1 MSAVALFTFETTHL
15 AMWAEDVARER
26 SFPAEVVPA
35 PPEARAKC
43 GLALQTLA
51 ERAEE
56 LAAALREEGI
66 DFQRYT

>member
-1 MSAVALFTFETTHL
+1 MSASAVFTFETTHL

-26 SFPAEVVPA
+26 DVPAEVVPA

-43 GLALQTLA
+43 GLALQTLP

-56 LAAALREEGI
+56 LEGALRDEGI
-66 DFQRYT
+66 EFERYA